1 MGARN
6 PAENLAS
13 PKIGQTWGER
23 EGPIS
28 LSIRVTVWPLGD
40 GRQDFLQCK
49 WGLLTGY
56 EERPSLFNLE

>member
-23 EGPIS
+23 EDPFLFPSGCPFGLSVMDGKIS
-28 LSIRVTVWPLGD
+28 
-40 GRQDFLQCK
+40 
-49 WGLLTGY
+49 
-56 EERPSLFNLE
+56 FNISGGF